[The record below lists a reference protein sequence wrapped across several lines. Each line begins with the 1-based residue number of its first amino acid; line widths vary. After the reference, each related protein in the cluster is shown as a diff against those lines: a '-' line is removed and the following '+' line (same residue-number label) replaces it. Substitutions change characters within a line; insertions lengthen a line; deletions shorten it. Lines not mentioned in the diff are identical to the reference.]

1 VRFVLTTL
9 LWLVTTILL
18 AVAVP
23 AAWAQQNVV
32 DADGYARF
40 AQDAAADPAV
50 QDAMAAE
57 LTTQLVK
64 LAGNSDYDVRTDLL
78 SAAATG
84 YTRSSAFPGQFA
96 TANRIAHTWMF
107 TDVVS
112 QPDAS
117 GRWIVDLGP
126 MLADTSF
133 QQTLR
138 DFGIRAPSTLEVPLT
153 ENAPDALR
161 PGQLRQV
168 GRFGPWVSVA
178 AAVLTGVFALLTL
191 AASRGR
197 GKGLAALG
205 VSALLV
211 GAAGWAGLEVGRRY
225 LTTALNKT
233 SDDIHQLADALI
245 GQAIGSLHQY
255 LNLTLAAGGGLVAF
269 GVIVAMLGS
278 VLGKKTGS

>member
-1 VRFVLTTL
+1 MRFVLTTL

-64 LAGNSDYDVRTDLL
+64 LAGNSGYDVRADLL

-133 QQTLR
+133 QNTLR

-225 LTTALNKT
+225 LSTALNKT
-233 SDDIHQLADALI
+233 SEDIHQLADA
-245 GQAIGSLHQY
+245 
-255 LNLTLAAGGGLVAF
+255 
-269 GVIVAMLGS
+269 
-278 VLGKKTGS
+278 